1 MNQIDFDAIKRSA
14 NIVAV
19 TGVSL
24 KGNRS
29 EYAGPCPFC
38 GGTDRFHVRP
48 KGKHDYGVWFCRN
61 CTNGEFKDVIDFYAK
76 RENVSKIEAAKALS
90 NGNVPMKTGT
100 YTPPP
105 SVAKTPPE
113 DLWQQSANAII
124 QKCQEILWSPE
135 GQEARQWLSEVKGL
149 SDETIR
155 HFRLGFC
162 PGGYDKGRKIA
173 GEWVC
178 GGIIVP
184 CIANGRV
191 WYVKSRRVWGSIPN
205 RDDDGTKR
213 DKYRH
218 LKGGIGDAIFN
229 YDDLKAK
236 SKAVLCEGELD
247 AMLCWQELQGAG
259 VGVISLGSQS
269 SRFDLATWGRGLR
282 MLQEVFVV
290 YDMDGKSEGGA
301 DGLCSVSQ
309 RISRIKV
316 PVGKD
321 PSSFRSAGGNIRRW
335 LTNEMGLAPIV
346 VEWPTDTKVSLPK
359 RTKVMSDGS
368 IEVHYRSR
376 LELAESILPLLE
388 GDERV
393 DVAAAIEAEKQA
405 MGVRA

>member
-1 MNQIDFDAIKRSA
+1 MEQIDFDAIKRSA
-14 NIVAV
+14 DIVAI

-76 RENVSKIEAAKALS
+76 RENVSKIEAAKAIS
-90 NGNVPMKTGT
+90 NGDVPMKMGG
-100 YTPPP
+100 YTPPIA
-105 SVAKTPPE
+105 VAKTPPE
-113 DLWQQSANAII
+113 DLWQQRANAII
-124 QKCQEILWSPE
+124 QKCHEILWNPE

-149 SDETIR
+149 SEETIR

-173 GEWVC
+173 GEWVW

-191 WYVKSRRVWGSIPN
+191 WYVKSRRVWGAIPN
-205 RDDDGTKR
+205 CGDDGTKR

-229 YDDLKAK
+229 YDDLKGK

-247 AMLCWQELQGAG
+247 AMLCWQELQNTA

-269 SRFDLATWGRGLR
+269 NVIDLVTWGQNL
-282 MLQEVFVV
+282 LPLV
-290 YDMDGKSEGGA
+290 DMGVLLDCDGKSDGGA
-301 DGLCSVSQ
+301 AKLESMSQ
-309 RISRIKV
+309 IMHRINV

-359 RTKVMSDGS
+359 RTKVMTDGR
-368 IEVHYRSR
+368 IEAHYRSR

-388 GDERV
+388 GDECV
-393 DVAAAIEAEKQA
+393 EVAAAIEAEKQA
-405 MGVRA
+405 MGVQQ